1 MNQIYILKYHGKQF
15 VRIPK
20 IILYFIIT
28 VFVAAKNMPII
39 SGREISI
46 SALLCPENNTIVIFF
61 SKEGSKK
68 VNKKAEGVN

>member
-1 MNQIYILKYHGKQF
+1 MNQIYMLKYQGKQF

-20 IILYFIIT
+20 IILYFIMT

-39 SGREISI
+39 SGREIPI
-46 SALLCPENNTIVIFF
+46 SALLCPKNNTIVIFF
-61 SKEGSKK
+61 SKERSKK

>member
-15 VRIPK
+15 VRFPK
-20 IILYFIIT
+20 IILYFIMT

-39 SGREISI
+39 SGREIPI
-46 SALLCPENNTIVIFF
+46 SALLCPKNNTIVIFF
-61 SKEGSKK
+61 SKEGSNT